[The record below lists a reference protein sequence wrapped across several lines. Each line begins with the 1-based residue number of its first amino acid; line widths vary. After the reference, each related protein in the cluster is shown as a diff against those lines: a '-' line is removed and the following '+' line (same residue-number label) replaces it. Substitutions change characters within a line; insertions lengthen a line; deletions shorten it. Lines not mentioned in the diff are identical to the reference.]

1 MNSKK
6 NMKFFAQGVLGEL
19 SKKDDKERLRD
30 LIIITFVRL
39 PCSKSPT

>member
-19 SKKDDKERLRD
+19 SEKDDKERLRD